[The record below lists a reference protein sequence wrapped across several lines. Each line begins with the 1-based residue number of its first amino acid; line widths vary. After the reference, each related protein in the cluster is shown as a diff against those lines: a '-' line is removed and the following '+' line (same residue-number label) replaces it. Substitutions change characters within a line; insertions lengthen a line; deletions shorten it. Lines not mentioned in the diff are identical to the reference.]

1 MTISVGD
8 AMPDITLY
16 TMTGSGPESVTT
28 GDLFGGKKV
37 ALFGLPGAFTPT
49 CSAKHVPGFVANHDA
64 LTAKGIDSI
73 VCVSVNDAFVMGAW
87 GEDQQVG
94 DKVMMVPMAVPNW
107 PLQRV
112 WNLIFQTAA
121 LVCGVVVFLWWSTTA
136 RLKASIWNQMAAT
149 KSPSLSI
156 CWLTCRS
163 VTLVAKPEQIELI
176 CEGGFA

>member
-94 DKVMMVPMAVPNW
+94 DKVMMVSDGSAELALATGLELDLSNRGFGMRCCRFSMVVNAGKVES
-107 PLQRV
+107 L
-112 WNLIFQTAA
+112 NLESD
-121 LVCGVVVFLWWSTTA
+121 GGYE
-136 RLKASIWNQMAAT
+136 
-149 KSPSLSI
+149 
-156 CWLTCRS
+156 
-163 VTLVAKPEQIELI
+163 VTSAEHMLANL
-176 CEGGFA
+176 